1 MTFGSLCLL
10 FYLNLLQVRT
20 TSLLRSW
27 LPDQPVCIESTTL
40 VCMLS
45 DVQHIGKKNETQN
58 TEKTWSRK
66 KAGAMYRHASCSEK
80 DSKQKLYVAA

>member
-1 MTFGSLCLL
+1 
-10 FYLNLLQVRT
+10 
-20 TSLLRSW
+20 
-27 LPDQPVCIESTTL
+27 
-40 VCMLS
+40 MLS

-66 KAGAMYRHASCSEK
+66 KAGAMYRHASCREK